1 MTSARFGTAGMG
13 STTFVEDR
21 SRTRNALADPVYS
34 YAEKAAAEDLATAIG
49 LEGYLEGYLAGA
61 RAALEGDLA
70 AIEDGTGA
78 SFTVG
83 SSPTA
88 SPCQAGKSG
97 TWSRVGVSS
106 GGVRDTGQPHAEPQK
121 R

>member
-1 MTSARFGTAGMG
+1 MTPARYGTAGMG
-13 STTFVEDR
+13 STTFAEDR

-34 YAEKAAAEDLATAIG
+34 DAEKAAAEDLAAAIG

-88 SPCQAGKSG
+88 SPCHAG
-97 TWSRVGVSS
+97 
-106 GGVRDTGQPHAEPQK
+106 
-121 R
+121 